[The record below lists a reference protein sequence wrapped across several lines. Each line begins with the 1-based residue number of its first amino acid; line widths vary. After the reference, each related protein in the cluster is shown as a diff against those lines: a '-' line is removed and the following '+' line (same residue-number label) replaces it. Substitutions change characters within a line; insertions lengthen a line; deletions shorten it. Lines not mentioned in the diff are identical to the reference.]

1 MQPCTGSI
9 TGDRHARLVQD
20 HSHRHRDDR
29 AREERRGHIVGFWGG
44 GSLATIKRFRK
55 APARLQPVRE
65 GIIRAV
71 KQGSQP
77 SQSGKGG
84 RVLREDNIF
93 YAKRNLVDSIWKEAR
108 IEGIGITFP
117 QTQEIVEGRS
127 VAGLSIDDVMV
138 VNNLKHAWQYVFETL
153 DEPLTL
159 EWVRGLNLKIGEGG
173 IVRYA
178 GDLRTGTVTMGGT
191 SWIPPMPDV
200 RKLAEVIESLAQ
212 IEDAT
217 DRALSAL
224 ALISRAQMFNDGNKR
239 TAQLAA
245 NKILIESGAGI
256 LAIPEEHKMGFLER
270 LVSFY
275 ETDDPAELKSFLRD
289 TCLDCPNLSPES

>member
-1 MQPCTGSI
+1 M
-9 TGDRHARLVQD
+9 
-20 HSHRHRDDR
+20 
-29 AREERRGHIVGFWGG
+29 
-44 GSLATIKRFRK
+44 
-55 APARLQPVRE
+55 
-65 GIIRAV
+65 
-71 KQGSQP
+71 
-77 SQSGKGG
+77 
-84 RVLREDNIF
+84 LREDNIF
-93 YAKRNLVDSIWKEAR
+93 YAKRNLVDSIWKEAC

>member
-1 MQPCTGSI
+1 M
-9 TGDRHARLVQD
+9 
-20 HSHRHRDDR
+20 
-29 AREERRGHIVGFWGG
+29 
-44 GSLATIKRFRK
+44 
-55 APARLQPVRE
+55 
-65 GIIRAV
+65 
-71 KQGSQP
+71 
-77 SQSGKGG
+77 
-84 RVLREDNIF
+84 LREDNIF

-173 IVRYA
+173 VVRYA

-191 SWIPPMPDV
+191 AWIPPMPDA
-200 RKLAEVIESLAQ
+200 RKLAAAIDGLAQ

-275 ETDDPAELKSFLRD
+275 ETDDSAELKSFLRD

>member
-1 MQPCTGSI
+1 M
-9 TGDRHARLVQD
+9 
-20 HSHRHRDDR
+20 
-29 AREERRGHIVGFWGG
+29 
-44 GSLATIKRFRK
+44 
-55 APARLQPVRE
+55 
-65 GIIRAV
+65 
-71 KQGSQP
+71 
-77 SQSGKGG
+77 
-84 RVLREDNIF
+84 LREDNIF

-173 IVRYA
+173 VVRYA

-191 SWIPPMPDV
+191 AWIPPMPDA
-200 RKLAEVIESLAQ
+200 RKLSAAIDGLAQ

-245 NKILIESGAGI
+245 NKILIGSGAGI

>member
-1 MQPCTGSI
+1 M
-9 TGDRHARLVQD
+9 
-20 HSHRHRDDR
+20 
-29 AREERRGHIVGFWGG
+29 
-44 GSLATIKRFRK
+44 
-55 APARLQPVRE
+55 
-65 GIIRAV
+65 
-71 KQGSQP
+71 
-77 SQSGKGG
+77 
-84 RVLREDNIF
+84 LREDNIF

-173 IVRYA
+173 VVRYA

-191 SWIPPMPDV
+191 AWIPPMPD
-200 RKLAEVIESLAQ
+200 
-212 IEDAT
+212 
-217 DRALSAL
+217 AL

-245 NKILIESGAGI
+245 NKILIGSGAGI

-275 ETDDPAELKSFLRD
+275 ETDDSAELKSFLRD
-289 TCLDCPNLSPES
+289 ACLDCPNLSPEG